1 MAIPTTRPTFITY
14 CLQALGAPV
23 LEINVAAEQID
34 DRVDQ
39 GIEYFHLFHMDA
51 IDRMILMHTLT
62 QDDIDNGW
70 ITIEEPVMSIVQV
83 IWDNIGLTSGDM
95 LSGSWQYQNSIYSQY
110 GFKST
115 CTSTS
120 LSDYAISKQHLSDL
134 DYLLGNY
141 PTIEYSM
148 HSNRLHIY
156 GEFDYSVGDIIAYE
170 AFVKLD
176 ADTYPNVWNDYWL
189 KEYGTALIGRQWG
202 ANLQKFQQVELPGGI
217 TLNGDAIYDQ
227 YNERVKELETE
238 MDDRWSLPPDFMVG

>member
-1 MAIPTTRPTFITY
+1 MAIPTTRASYITY
-14 CLQALGAPV
+14 CLQALGSPV
-23 LEINVAAEQID
+23 LEINVADEQID

-51 IDRMILMHTLT
+51 VDRMILMHTLT

-83 IWDNIGLTSGDM
+83 IWDHLGFVTGDKM
-95 LSGSWQYQNSIYSQY
+95 SSSWQYANSMIGGL
-110 GFKST
+110 GFTAS
-115 CTSTS
+115 CSNVS
-120 LSDYAISKQHLSDL
+120 LSDYAISKQNLSNM
-134 DYLLGNY
+134 DYMLGNY

-156 GEFDYSVGDIIAYE
+156 GEFDYEVGDIIAYE

-176 ADTYPNVWNDYWL
+176 ANQYPNVWNDYWL

-202 ANLQKFQQVELPGGI
+202 VNLQKFQQVELPGGI

-238 MDDRWSLPPDFMVG
+238 MDERWSYPADFMVG